1 MNNQLHAIPCEL
13 VHAIE
18 MVGVKLHFANAYNR
32 PKPEVE
38 KYGSML
44 AVCLW
49 VLYERIGGINCP
61 SLPNGNVGLG
71 VI

>member
-1 MNNQLHAIPCEL
+1 VQGFSDL
-13 VHAIE
+13 
-18 MVGVKLHFANAYNR
+18 GVLFYGWGEVAHFNAYNR

-38 KYGSML
+38 KYGSTL

-49 VLYERIGGINCP
+49 VPYKGIGGRNCP